1 MLTIQAP
8 SVQYTN
14 LPTPNTFNFFWT
26 LFMHYKG
33 RISKAKTEKEL
44 NFIMDKL
51 DMIEANLK
59 AKLN

>member
-1 MLTIQAP
+1 MYI
-8 SVQYTN
+8 N
-14 LPTPNTFNFFWT
+14 LPIKNSFQFFWT
-26 LFMHYKG
+26 LLIHYKG
-33 RISKAKTEKEL
+33 RINKATTENEL